1 MSKYD
6 DWIHKQ
12 VQKQMERDYC
22 TPKIID
28 VEREFEGYDSDGVM
42 ETSLNYIYNCDECDN
57 MECPERKK

>member
-1 MSKYD
+1 MSKFD
-6 DWIHKQ
+6 EWMHKQ
-12 VQKQMERDYC
+12 VEKETERNYC